1 MSNAKWVVTPL
12 IILVVGYFIVVP
24 ILWPWMEPDARV
36 SMPTLWRHNVDMP
49 IRVRVS
55 SVHSNFVVQEVRVTF
70 DYAPEGDQGTPYP
83 EILHSGQKTNNWTTW
98 KVNRFTYPRS
108 KNMEVTLPFE
118 RLAKEGKIKP
128 GTLKG
133 QLQVSI
139 DYASGTGRGHSVGG
153 KTRGRSRMIATPYE
167 LTLE

>member
-1 MSNAKWVVTPL
+1 MSNAKWIVTPL
-12 IILVVGYFIVVP
+12 IVLVVGYFIVLP
-24 ILWPWMEPDARV
+24 IFWPWMEPGARV
-36 SMPTLWRHNVDMP
+36 SLPELWRHDADMP
-49 IRVRVS
+49 IRIRVTS
-55 SVHSNFVVQEVRVTF
+55 AHPNIVVQEVRVTF

-83 EILHSGQKTNNWTTW
+83 EILHSAQKTNNWTTW

-108 KNMEVTLPFE
+108 QDMEVSLPLA
-118 RLAKEGKIKP
+118 RLAEEGKVKP

-133 QLQVSI
+133 QVQVSL
-139 DYASGTGRGHSVGG
+139 DYVSGVGRGHSLAG